1 MRDKKLIGKT
11 RSMVRGTRVARHA
24 SLIAAF
30 GCASTLLACSAEN
43 ADESTGAESL
53 AVVPSP
59 IVDARRSL
67 AITEQPILVNFG
79 LDRVL
84 NQLITSGSG
93 TGQTATS
100 LFQQWWD
107 TQNPGPGLGAGP
119 HCDDVVSGG
128 TPLVNGYPY
137 LCRPAPA
144 EGAQAACDPFAANST
159 CAYMPIGLF
168 MRSDQAPANGDTCG
182 QYRIVY
188 AKTSGRTET
197 QNRNLLIFEAAL
209 PNPHLNQGIR
219 GCEKFVRAWAELSL
233 EPSLDKRR
241 IQLEQFYFDGYKEYA
256 PVVSYQ
262 NFGDNPF
269 GAGQIRTNSF
279 VQPDAPR
286 IWTLR
291 EFKLAKSCTPQCK
304 VQFVPASD
312 KVNPF
317 GPLFDPASTH
327 ANAPGFQAEFLT
339 QVPALA
345 AADPNEISMNT
356 SDLFNSPQSQATSSS
371 NETNYPAN
379 FGTGPSPFRTNIQNA
394 LTSIGSALTP
404 DDIVKR
410 AQVNACAGCPRSS
423 TIVDLGGGV
432 IWPPSLGFTH
442 ISERDADLET
452 VDAVTRFKLS
462 DALVNLLLPRR
473 KALVEDFLNNVPLPS
488 RPPKAASG
496 GGSVHWANAGDF
508 RRRKSEPGGLPRGS
522 ASRSCSRQPCAG
534 SGSAGNARPLW
545 AGRSAHEV
553 AAMPRMTS
561 GTTILATGSPTAAC
575 ESAAPVRSN
584 AMPA

>member
-1 MRDKKLIGKT
+1 MRDKKLIET
-11 RSMVRGTRVARHA
+11 RSMVRGTRAARKA
-24 SLIAAF
+24 SLVIAAF

-43 ADESTGAESL
+43 ADETTGAESL
-53 AVVPSP
+53 AVQPSP
-59 IVDARRSL
+59 NVDARRSL

-79 LDRVL
+79 LQRVL
-84 NQLITSGSG
+84 TQLIASGGG

-168 MRSDQAPANGDTCG
+168 MRFDLAPANGDNCG

-209 PNPHLNQGIR
+209 PNPHQAQGIR
-219 GCEKFVRAWAELSL
+219 GCERFVRAWAELSL

-241 IQLEQFYFDGYKEYA
+241 VQLEQFYFDGYREFA

-262 NFGDNPF
+262 NFGDNPS

-304 VQFVPASD
+304 VRAVPVSD

-317 GPLFDPASTH
+317 GPLFDAASTDPR
-327 ANAPGFQAEFLT
+327 APGFQSEFLT
-339 QVPALA
+339 QVPSLA
-345 AADPNEISMNT
+345 AAGANEIAMAT
-356 SDLFNSPQSQATSSS
+356 SDVYNSGQSQATSSS

-379 FGTGPSPFRTNIQNA
+379 FGTGPSTFRTNIQNV
-394 LTSIGSALTP
+394 LTSIGSTLTP

-410 AQVNACAGCPRSS
+410 AQVNACAGCHRFSNN
-423 TIVDLGGGV
+423 VDLGGGV
-432 IWPPSLGFTH
+432 IWPQSLGFTH
-442 ISERDADLET
+442 ISERDVDLET
-452 VDAVTRFKLS
+452 VDAVTRFKIS
-462 DALVNLLLPRR
+462 DALVNVLLPAR
-473 KALVEDFLNNVPLPS
+473 KTLVESFLNDVPLPP
-488 RPPKAASG
+488 RPPQAAIG
-496 GGSVHWANAGDF
+496 GRSVH
-508 RRRKSEPGGLPRGS
+508 
-522 ASRSCSRQPCAG
+522 
-534 SGSAGNARPLW
+534 
-545 AGRSAHEV
+545 
-553 AAMPRMTS
+553 
-561 GTTILATGSPTAAC
+561 
-575 ESAAPVRSN
+575 
-584 AMPA
+584 